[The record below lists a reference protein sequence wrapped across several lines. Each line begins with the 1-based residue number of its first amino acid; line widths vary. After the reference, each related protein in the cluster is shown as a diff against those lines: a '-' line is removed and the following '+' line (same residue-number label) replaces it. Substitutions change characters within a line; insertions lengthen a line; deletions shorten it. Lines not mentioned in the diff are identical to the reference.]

1 MSSHAIAHS
10 NETCRR
16 LLAAASEEFARHGF
30 ASARIR
36 PIVDAAGVNLAA
48 VNYYFGGKEGL
59 YRATLQYLAA
69 QMHAPSQKAPGGRKP
84 EERLQRRIFAI
95 LERFIGAARPSPLGR
110 ILAYEAMAPTGSLES
125 LLEDTMRPELDR
137 IRAILREIVGD
148 SVDDAQL
155 THAALGILGQ
165 CVLYLYVRPA
175 IERISPALG
184 RGDDTCRFLAT
195 QITEFSL
202 GGVERLKR
210 ASGVPK

>member
-1 MSSHAIAHS
+1 MLSHANEHS

-16 LLAAASEEFARHGF
+16 LIAAASEEFARHGF

-59 YRATLQYLAA
+59 YRATLQYLAG
-69 QMHAPSQKAPGGRKP
+69 QMHAPTQAPGGRKP
-84 EERLQRRIFAI
+84 EERLQRRILAI

-125 LLEDTMRPELDR
+125 LLEDTMRLELER
-137 IRAILREIVGD
+137 IHAILREIVGEG
-148 SVDDAQL
+148 VDDAL
-155 THAALGILGQ
+155 LADASLGILGQ
-165 CVLYLYVRPA
+165 CVLYLYARPA
-175 IERISPALG
+175 IERVSPALA
-184 RGDDTCRFLAT
+184 RGADTCRSLAA

-210 ASGVPK
+210 ASEVAK